1 MEDVKNLDQL
11 YKNNYT
17 TVYSFIY
24 NITFDKA
31 LTEDITQ
38 EAFIRAYN
46 HMDSLRNESKIS
58 VWLIDKKLNS
68 YKYPVSFLAPT
79 P

>member
-1 MEDVKNLDQL
+1 
-11 YKNNYT
+11 
-17 TVYSFIY
+17 
-24 NITFDKA
+24 
-31 LTEDITQ
+31 
-38 EAFIRAYN
+38 
-46 HMDSLRNESKIS
+46 MDSLRNESKIS